1 MTQIDQSSLPYA
13 LLLAL
18 GAGLAIPLGALLASH
33 IREGHFC
40 RRLELDSFMTYFGG
54 GALLAAIT
62 LVLIP
67 RGMEDAPVWVAAP
80 AFALGGLCFLL
91 VDRWTQ
97 NSDTTFSLLLG
108 MVLDFLPEA
117 VLLGV
122 AVFHGNPVAL
132 LLAILIVLQN
142 TPEAFAA
149 WDEMGTGGISTG
161 RRWLIFLACPLLG
174 PLAAWTGYSGLSG
187 NAMLLAS
194 FLLFCSGGVLYLIFQ
209 DIAPN
214 AHIQR
219 ERGPAV
225 GAISGFLLGLVG
237 TMLIH

>member
-1 MTQIDQSSLPYA
+1 MAQIDQTSLLYA

-33 IREGHFC
+33 LSLGRFF
-40 RRLELDSFMTYFGG
+40 RRFELDSFISYFGG

-67 RGMEDAPVWVAAP
+67 RGMDNAPVWLAAL
-80 AFALGGLCFLL
+80 AFALGGFCFLL
-91 VDRWTQ
+91 VERWTQ
-97 NSDTTFSLLLG
+97 NSETTFSLFLG

-122 AVFHGNPVAL
+122 AVLHEDPVAL
-132 LLAILIVLQN
+132 LLAVLIVMQN

-149 WDEMGTGGISTG
+149 WDEMGAGGTPTG

-174 PLAAWTGYSGLSG
+174 PLAAWAGYSGLSG
-187 NAMLLAS
+187 NEILLAS
-194 FLLFCSGGVLYLIFQ
+194 FLLFCSGGILYLIFQ

-214 AHIQR
+214 AHIRR
-219 ERGPAV
+219 EGVPAI
-225 GAISGFLLGLVG
+225 GAISGFLLGMVG